1 MGVER
6 RTTELWREFVTL
18 KAYERWSIWLGH
30 KTAIMPRFFQFRP
43 WEVNLFTHYQLS
55 CSSPLGIWPVEMG
68 SQNVL
73 VHCFAATLYFP
84 VIILFFFSFC
94 RSRSVIANFSII
106 GALGPWCPWLSFYC
120 QFTIIFVFLFF
131 IVPSGCHAMFEL
143 RIFTLC
149 KKKRMESS
157 AVFFSCSLEMV
168 KKNSVG

>member
-1 MGVER
+1 MARGDGFFKSEEGVGTKCPRSLLR
-6 RTTELWREFVTL
+6 RHPLFSCYYFV
-18 KAYERWSIWLGH
+18 
-30 KTAIMPRFFQFRP
+30 
-43 WEVNLFTHYQLS
+43 
-55 CSSPLGIWPVEMG
+55 
-68 SQNVL
+68 
-73 VHCFAATLYFP
+73 
-84 VIILFFFSFC
+84 FFSFC

-131 IVPSGCHAMFEL
+131 IVPSGCHPMFEL

-168 KKNSVG
+168 KKKNKCGLTPNPIDGTSKDERMQVLR